1 MKRPHNHNK
10 NTIQKITQS
19 LQYYQQPKLQTM
31 SDPFRRL
38 FLDQVDIIIKKDP
51 SREVLLT
58 LLQLATPGL
67 GELLKKV
74 TQDMHKNLSN
84 TLIVSFLYM
93 LFNI

>member
-1 MKRPHNHNK
+1 
-10 NTIQKITQS
+10 
-19 LQYYQQPKLQTM
+19 M

-67 GELLKKV
+67 
-74 TQDMHKNLSN
+74 T
-84 TLIVSFLYM
+84 TL
-93 LFNI
+93 

>member
-1 MKRPHNHNK
+1 MAAQFNN
-10 NTIQKITQS
+10 NTIQKNTHIIIAIINIKIST
-19 LQYYQQPKLQTM
+19 KLNYITM

-67 GELLKKV
+67 GELLKKRD
-74 TQDMHKNLSN
+74 T
-84 TLIVSFLYM
+84 
-93 LFNI
+93 

>member
-1 MKRPHNHNK
+1 
-10 NTIQKITQS
+10 
-19 LQYYQQPKLQTM
+19 M